1 MTYQAILAEKK
12 GAVGVI
18 TMNRPDVLNAM
29 NSQLLTE
36 LVDAVKA
43 FESDDAVRVLVL
55 TGAGDRAFSAGADIK
70 EMARRSHAPE
80 PQIGDVGRAPFTHTV
95 AFCAKP
101 TIGALNGL
109 AYGGGALLAS
119 CLDIR
124 VGSSRSRLRFLG
136 VTAGRVNST
145 WSLSMQVGWP
155 IAKELLFTGRVV
167 DPDEALRIGLL
178 NHLVAPEEVMPK
190 AMAIAEQIA
199 ANDPVMVQGVKGLL
213 IGYVGEPWQQRY
225 ENEQNAQRGKL
236 RPPPVRE
243 AFRSFL
249 AEKGD
254 GQPGR

>member
-36 LVDAVKA
+36 LVDAVTA
-43 FESDDAVRVLVL
+43 FESDGAVRVLIL

-70 EMARRSHAPE
+70 EMARRSDAPE
-80 PQIGDVGRAPFTHTV
+80 PQIGDVGRAPFTHTL

-155 IAKELLFTGRVV
+155 MAKELLFTGRVIE
-167 DPDEALRIGLL
+167 PDEALRIGLL
-178 NHLVAPEEVMPK
+178 NHLVSPEEVMPK
-190 AMAIAEQIA
+190 AMVIAEQIA

-225 ENEQNAQRGKL
+225 ENEQHAQRGKL

-249 AEKGD
+249 ADKGD
-254 GQPGR
+254 R